1 MDGVAGQSGTHHARG
16 REAGGSDAVVT
27 GYSFCKDTAATENRV
42 RLHARGRAGAS
53 FRKLSQELSQAKP
66 AKTHSFRR
74 NRSFR
79 SGGGVFF
86 GFAAEP

>member
-1 MDGVAGQSGTHHARG
+1 MQRDIAGHPCART
-16 REAGGSDAVVT
+16 REVGGSDALVT
-27 GYSFCKDTAATENRV
+27 GESPSRDTWDMENWV

-66 AKTHSFRR
+66 AKTLSFRR